1 MKKRRKNQMRI
12 LKQVLLEEDLKEK
25 EIKEIQA
32 KVKDDE
38 KIVMELY
45 KTKPISKVAEKNTYR
60 R

>member
-1 MKKRRKNQMRI
+1 MRI

-60 R
+60 RYRI